1 MHLPKAWLSDC
12 VTSSFMRF
20 LCCAFLDLFVHQMR
34 QSSRLRTMLFS
45 VLQQARKTLYHLRLL
60 ELAPF
65 VALALVGIHSLSLAA
80 RYRLAAC
87 STTLSRGLEKISTAR
102 GHNCTHLL
110 ALSPVWEKSFLFHP
124 WPLALRT
131 HLILFVG

>member
-1 MHLPKAWLSDC
+1 
-12 VTSSFMRF
+12 
-20 LCCAFLDLFVHQMR
+20 
-34 QSSRLRTMLFS
+34 MLFS

-65 VALALVGIHSLSLAA
+65 VALALIWSAFIPSASRLAIELQHARPRLAEVLKRSVRLEDTIALTFSLSLPF
-80 RYRLAAC
+80 
-87 STTLSRGLEKISTAR
+87 GK
-102 GHNCTHLL
+102 
-110 ALSPVWEKSFLFHP
+110 KSFLFHP